1 MKLKIHNRT
10 QRTKHFLPI
19 PQKRVDKF
27 FQEVFVLST
36 LSASLHRLYEIDFMM
51 PIGIPIGI
59 V

>member
-36 LSASLHRLYEIDFMM
+36 LSASLHRLYEIDFM
-51 PIGIPIGI
+51 IPIGI